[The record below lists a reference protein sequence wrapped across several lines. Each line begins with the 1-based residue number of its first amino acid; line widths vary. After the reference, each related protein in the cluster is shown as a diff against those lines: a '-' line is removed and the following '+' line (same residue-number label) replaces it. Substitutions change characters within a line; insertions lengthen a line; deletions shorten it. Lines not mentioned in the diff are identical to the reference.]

1 MRVRSARAVRGRGV
15 TVSVLV
21 ALGLVT
27 GVGAAPAAPPAPA
40 PAVAER
46 TERADGA
53 RLTNLAHLDFLR
65 ETVTPPAQPGHST
78 YGPADEPIGV
88 LWTYAEPDPEDPDG
102 PYERVGGGTYDE
114 ETDTWSQGA
123 FNADDVSRAAVVY
136 LRHYRAHGDE
146 HSRRAARDLLRGLTY
161 LQTTTGPD
169 AGNVVLWM
177 QPDGTLN
184 RSAEPKEEPDP
195 SDSAPSYWLAR
206 TVWALGE
213 GYAAMKDSDP
223 DFARFLRERLLLA
236 VDALDRQLLAPH
248 YGEYVRAD
256 GRRVPAWLIADGAD
270 ATGEA
275 LLGLS
280 AYVEAADGDR
290 EVRRVLGRFARGVA
304 AQSAGDA
311 RTWPFGAVLPWAKSR
326 TLWHGWGGLAP
337 AGLARAAAALD
348 DRTLLRPA
356 VRDAASFT
364 PHLLVAGGPDNGWLP
379 TPGDRSQ
386 IAYGADSRVQ
396 TLLAVAGEAGRPG
409 LRAVAATAASWY
421 FGANPAGARMYD
433 PATGR
438 TFDGVN
444 ADGTVNRNSGAES
457 TIHGLLTMLALDDA
471 PRVRAGARI
480 AEVTER
486 ETWRTVEAEDARLG
500 EGARIVTPE
509 SPWTGE
515 SLWSGGAYVALDDG
529 GGLRVDAGD
538 ASGQDRLVLP
548 VVHRAE
554 DRTGVTTRWRAGAG
568 RTLGTVRHGGAG
580 PQGVTAVPGALEMVT
595 LPRVLPA
602 GERELSVSARGAG
615 PERAKV
621 DAVVLQPLVEHV
633 VSTSGDGRHGRAL
646 LRSFADDRRTVTV
659 AVPGEGPATVRVY
672 DAAGHLVDR
681 SRATHG
687 AEDVRVPVAP
697 GGFTVVSR

>member
-1 MRVRSARAVRGRGV
+1 M
-15 TVSVLV
+15 TVSLLV

-27 GVGAAPAAPPAPA
+27 GVAVAPAAVPEPRPAGSA
-40 PAVAER
+40 AGR
-46 TERADGA
+46 HD

-65 ETVTPPAQPGHST
+65 DSVTPPVQDGHST

-88 LWTYAEPDPEDPDG
+88 LWTYAEPDPDHPDG
-102 PYERVGGGTYDE
+102 PYRRIGGGAYDE
-114 ETDTWSQGA
+114 KTGTWSQGA
-123 FNADDVSRAAVVY
+123 FNADDVSRAAVVH

-213 GYAAMKDSDP
+213 GYAVLKDSDP
-223 DFARFLRERLLLA
+223 DIARFLRERLLLA
-236 VDALDRQLLAPH
+236 VDALDRQVLDPH
-248 YGEYVRAD
+248 YGTYLRAD

-280 AYVEAADGDR
+280 AYVEAAEDGSGDEVGEDGKDR
-290 EVRRVLGRFARGVA
+290 AVRRALRRFARGVA
-304 AQSAGDA
+304 EQSAGGT

-326 TLWHGWGGLAP
+326 TMWHGWGGLAP
-337 AGLARAAAALD
+337 AGLARAADVLD

-396 TLLAVAGEAGRPG
+396 TLLAVAGETGRPG
-409 LRAVAATAASWY
+409 LRAVAASAASWY

-438 TFDGVN
+438 TYDGVN

-457 TIHGLLTMLALDDA
+457 TVHGLLTMLALDDA
-471 PRVRAGARI
+471 PGVRDGARI
-480 AEVTER
+480 ARVTAR
-486 ETWRTVEAEDARLG
+486 ETGRTVEAEDARPG
-500 EGARIVTPE
+500 EGARVVTPE
-509 SPWTGE
+509 SAWTGE
-515 SLWSGGAYVALDDG
+515 SQWSGGAYVALADG
-529 GGLRVDAGD
+529 GRLRVGAGE
-538 ASGQDRLVLP
+538 AGGQDRLVLP

-554 DRTGVTTRWRAGAG
+554 NRTGGDTRWRDGDG
-568 RTLGTVRHGGAG
+568 RTLGTVRHDGAG
-580 PQGVTAVPGALEMVT
+580 AQGVTAVPGALEMVT
-595 LPRVLPA
+595 LPRVLA
-602 GERELSVSARGAG
+602 DGEAELTVTARSTGGA
-615 PERAKV
+615 ETRI

-633 VSTSGDGRHGRAL
+633 VTASEDGRHGRAL
-646 LRSFADDRRTVTV
+646 LRSFATDRRTVTL
-659 AVPGEGPATVRVY
+659 AVPGDSPATVSVH
-672 DAAGHLVDR
+672 DASGRLVDR
-681 SRATHG
+681 SHSRPG
-687 AEDVRVPVAP
+687 AEVRVTVAP
-697 GGFTVVSR
+697 GGFTVVTR